1 MFVQSKRLSHKK
13 NNEENTKKNHNPVD
27 VIVDVLLGFLA
38 KPSAFL
44 HNMAEQAFKVFC
56 DSITKSSLDLILDVC
71 IKLSSVN

>member
-1 MFVQSKRLSHKK
+1 MFVQSKGLSRKK
-13 NNEENTKKNHNPVD
+13 NNEENTEENHDPVD

-56 DSITKSSLDLILDVC
+56 GGITKSSLDLILDVC
-71 IKLSSVN
+71 IQFSSVI

>member
-1 MFVQSKRLSHKK
+1 MFVQPKKSSKNKK
-13 NNEENTKKNHNPVD
+13 NTEQNHNPVD

-56 DSITKSSLDLILDVC
+56 GGITKPSLDLMLDVC
-71 IKLSSVN
+71 IRQISVN